1 MSFSDPCLVHYCMK
15 GHECTLTETGEATC
29 VCQRQCNLHRKLVCG
44 SDGHIYPNHC
54 ELHRAACITKT
65 AITIE
70 RGIHCVKHGKFSSCH
85 IIFIFKYFTLNH
97 TLIKFNCQM

>member
-1 MSFSDPCLVHYCMK
+1 MSLNILMSTVLFTDPCLVHYCMK

-70 RGIHCVKHGKFSSCH
+70 RGIHCVKHGKFS
-85 IIFIFKYFTLNH
+85 
-97 TLIKFNCQM
+97 